1 MWVNQASDI
10 SPYLCVLFIYLLILC
25 ASLPCSSMQ
34 AIVTMYNWQLYRH
47 IQAPGW
53 IMGWT
58 WAKKEVIWN
67 LIGSETR
74 EQGDCSKFKGTLPH
88 CCKRNP
94 EVIDLLPGVPYN
106 QQTANCCRG
115 GVLSS
120 YSQDPATAVASY
132 QIVVGQSG
140 TTNKTVLLP
149 KNFTLM
155 TPGPGYTCGPAKNV
169 EKTKFF
175 SADGRRITLAFSK
188 HFCS

>member
-1 MWVNQASDI
+1 MC
-10 SPYLCVLFIYLLILC
+10 YCLLYFLILC
-25 ASLPCSSMQ
+25 ASLACSSMQ

-53 IMGWT
+53 IMGWQ

-74 EQGDCSKFKGTLPH
+74 EQGDCSKFHGTLPH
-88 CCKRNP
+88 CCKKNP

-120 YSQDPATAVASY
+120 YTQDPATAVASY

-140 TTNKTVLLP
+140 NTNKTVLLP

-169 EKTKFF
+169 DKTKFF
-175 SADGRRITLAFSK
+175 STDGRRITLAFSK